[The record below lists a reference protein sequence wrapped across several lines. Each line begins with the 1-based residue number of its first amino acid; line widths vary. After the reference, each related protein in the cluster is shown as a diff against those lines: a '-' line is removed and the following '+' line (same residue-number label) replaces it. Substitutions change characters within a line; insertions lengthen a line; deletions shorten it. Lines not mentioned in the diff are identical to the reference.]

1 MTGLVYFP
9 SFRAQAK
16 GDHSSQLGLSVSVE
30 INWGCMEWFYP
41 NIVAI
46 GVYRY
51 APLPLAWMAQR
62 IAGVL
67 IRVLTLIGK
76 TNFFSESPISFLC
89 CFI

>member
-1 MTGLVYFP
+1 MTGIVYLP

-51 APLPLAWMAQR
+51 APLPLVWMAQR
-62 IAGVL
+62 STGAL
-67 IRVLTLIGK
+67 IRILNLTGTTSI
-76 TNFFSESPISFLC
+76 FFKSS
-89 CFI
+89 